1 MVLQLVPL
9 SRTFR
14 SWLAPAAGAYDRAM
28 RFDASIRGE
37 GPLSMDAGATFLA
50 LVFAAAIV
58 LLFSCLR
65 RMLRRGGIRA
75 TIRGVARIGL
85 LVSPLAIVQHVIPLP
100 GVDLVWGPTALGLRP
115 YGPFVNRNDFAG
127 WLIMAIR

>member
-1 MVLQLVPL
+1 
-9 SRTFR
+9 
-14 SWLAPAAGAYDRAM
+14 
-28 RFDASIRGE
+28 
-37 GPLSMDAGATFLA
+37 MDAGATFLA